1 MNNVQLVGRLARD
14 PEVRYSQGA
23 KATAVA
29 RYTLAISRPFKNAN
43 GEQEADFINCVAF
56 GAAGEFAEKYFR
68 KGMMVGVTGRIQT
81 GSYDDKDGKKVYT
94 TDVIVATQEFCEKK
108 SDSAGSGNAAG
119 KQKAKPAAKDDG
131 FMNIPDGVD
140 DELPFN

>member
-1 MNNVQLVGRLARD
+1 
-14 PEVRYSQGA
+14 
-23 KATAVA
+23 
-29 RYTLAISRPFKNAN
+29 
-43 GEQEADFINCVAF
+43 
-56 GAAGEFAEKYFR
+56 
-68 KGMMVGVTGRIQT
+68 MMM
-81 GSYDDKDGKKVYT
+81 GKKIILYAPTHRKEGKEPISVEKLF
-94 TDVIVATQEFCEKK
+94 DLAAIQEFCEKK